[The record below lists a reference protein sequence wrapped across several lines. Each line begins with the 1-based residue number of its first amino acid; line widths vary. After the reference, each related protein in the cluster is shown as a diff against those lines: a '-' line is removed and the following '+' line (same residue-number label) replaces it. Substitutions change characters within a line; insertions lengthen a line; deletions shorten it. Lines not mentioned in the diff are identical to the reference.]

1 MKDPINK
8 GKNTQQ
14 MGQDVS
20 NRMGRHTDKG
30 TVTKPEFGRTMGA
43 ATKDSRHGIH
53 TDRSASRRTESRRD
67 GSMGSESKPKS
78 QRKNR

>member
-1 MKDPINK
+1 MKDPKTK
-8 GKNTQQ
+8 GKDTLH
-14 MGQDVS
+14 MSEDVS
-20 NRMGRHTDKG
+20 NRMGRETNKG
-30 TVTKPEFGRTMGA
+30 TVTRSDIGRTMGA

-53 TDRSASRRTESRRD
+53 TDRSTSRRTESRRD

>member
-1 MKDPINK
+1 MKDPISK
-8 GKNTQQ
+8 SKNTQKV
-14 MGQDVS
+14 GNDVS
-20 NRMGRHTDKG
+20 NYMGAHHNKG
-30 TVTKPEFGRTMGA
+30 DVTKPEFGRTMGA

>member
-1 MKDPINK
+1 MKDPITKNK
-8 GKNTQQ
+8 NMQEVGN
-14 MGQDVS
+14 DVS
-20 NRMGRHTDKG
+20 SKMGRHTDKG
-30 TVTKPEFGRTMGA
+30 NVTKPEFGRTMGA

-67 GSMGSESKPKS
+67 GSMGSESRPKS

>member
-1 MKDPINK
+1 MKDPISKN
-8 GKNTQQ
+8 KNTQKV
-14 MGQDVS
+14 GNDVS
-20 NRMGRHTDKG
+20 NYMGAHHNKG
-30 TVTKPEFGRTMGA
+30 DVTKPELGRTMGA
-43 ATKDSRHGIH
+43 ATKDNRHGIH

>member
-8 GKNTQQ
+8 NKNTQQ
-14 MGQDVS
+14 MGKDVS
-20 NRMGRHTDKG
+20 NTMGRTDKG

-67 GSMGSESKPKS
+67 GSMGSESRPKS

>member
-1 MKDPINK
+1 MKDPITKN
-8 GKNTQQ
+8 KNTQE
-14 MGQDVS
+14 MGKDVS
-20 NRMGRHTDKG
+20 NHMGRETNKG
-30 TVTKPEFGRTMGA
+30 SVTKPEFGRTMGA
-43 ATKDSRHGIH
+43 ATKDNRHGIH

>member
-8 GKNTQQ
+8 NKNTQKVVN
-14 MGQDVS
+14 DVS
-20 NRMGRHTDKG
+20 NYMGAHHNKG
-30 TVTKPEFGRTMGA
+30 DVTKPEFGRTMGA

>member
-1 MKDPINK
+1 MKDPITKNKSMKKVGDDAATQMGPTNK
-8 GKNTQQ
+8 G
-14 MGQDVS
+14 D
-20 NRMGRHTDKG
+20 
-30 TVTKPEFGRTMGA
+30 VTKPEFGRTMGA

-67 GSMGSESKPKS
+67 GSMGSESKSKS

>member
-8 GKNTQQ
+8 NKNSQQ
-14 MGQDVS
+14 MGKDVS
-20 NRMGRHTDKG
+20 NNMGRTDKG
-30 TVTKPEFGRTMGA
+30 TVTRPEFGRTMGA

-67 GSMGSESKPKS
+67 GSMGSESRPKS